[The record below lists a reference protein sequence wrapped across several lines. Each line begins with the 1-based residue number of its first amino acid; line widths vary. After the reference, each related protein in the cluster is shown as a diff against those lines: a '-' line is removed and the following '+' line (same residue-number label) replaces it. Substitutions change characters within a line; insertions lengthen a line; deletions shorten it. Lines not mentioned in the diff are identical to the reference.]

1 MTRVPKKIAVLKGG
15 PSSEREVSLRSGS
28 AVAQALRSC
37 GYTVAE
43 IDVTAAALPDLPAD
57 TDVVFVALHGDF
69 GEDGQVQALL
79 EARGIPYTG
88 SDPASSRASFDK
100 RISKRLLEKAGIPTP
115 AYELLRRGAA
125 RSLPLPVVVKPPC
138 QGSSIGVH
146 RVFQEADWQPALQDA
161 LAYGE
166 DALVEAFIAGRELT
180 VGIVGGDALP
190 VVEIVAPGGWYDYTA
205 KYTPGTTE
213 YRVPAPIPE
222 PVASRCQ
229 DIALRTFAAL
239 GCRGLGRVDLRM
251 AEDGGL
257 FVLELNNI
265 PGFTATSLLPKA
277 AQLAGMDYAKLC
289 DRIVKLAL
297 A

>member
-1 MTRVPKKIAVLKGG
+1 MTPVPKKIAVLKGG

-37 GYTVAE
+37 GYVVAE

-88 SDPASSRASFDK
+88 SDPAASRASFDK
-100 RISKRLLEKAGIPTP
+100 RISKRLLAKAGIPTP
-115 AYELLRRGAA
+115 DYELLRGGSA

-161 LAYGE
+161 LTYGE

-180 VGIVGGDALP
+180 VGIVGNDALP

-229 DIALRTFAAL
+229 DIARRTFRAL

-277 AQLAGMDYAKLC
+277 AQLAGMDYPRLC